1 MGNLLK
7 IMNQFFQTNAETY
20 ESIRK
25 NMDFI
30 SGYPSEKAETWFA
43 PASDAAKDADGNIL
57 IAAMPIIAEQFITAG
72 AQQINEDEYRSNLPT
87 LESIL
92 PSVPSVV
99 NPLPT
104 AP

>member
-7 IMNQFFQTNAETY
+7 IMNKFFKTNAETY

-25 NMDFI
+25 NMDLI

-43 PASDAAKDADGNIL
+43 PATDAAKDTDGNIL
-57 IAAMPIIAEQFITAG
+57 IAAMPIIAEQFISAG
-72 AQQINEDEYRSNLPT
+72 AAQITEDEYRANLPK
-87 LESIL
+87 LESLL